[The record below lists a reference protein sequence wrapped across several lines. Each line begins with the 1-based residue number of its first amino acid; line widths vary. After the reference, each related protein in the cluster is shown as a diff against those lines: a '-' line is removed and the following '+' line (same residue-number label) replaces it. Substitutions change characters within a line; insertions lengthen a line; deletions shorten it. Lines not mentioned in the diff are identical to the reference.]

1 MKPPR
6 YSPSSFW
13 IVVFAALGLG
23 PVAILSAQT
32 PAAPAPAADSVAATA
47 AAAPTPAATETPAPS
62 AAQPAAPTD
71 AVAPELTKEQALVE
85 IDAGL
90 ARFELAMKL
99 ETSPVI
105 HAAMNTRLTL
115 FRQRRED
122 LAKNFTSGR
131 FRALQASLLQQVTVE
146 DKMTPAFDPSE
157 GRTRRPLTL
166 TDAVKGSL
174 EQSRALA
181 NEAAQRDDRYRAD
194 RAAEE
199 ASARRMEVARI
210 NADLSRLSAQI
221 DASTV
226 GDPNRRAELNMR
238 LRDMEQQR
246 TLMELSAQ
254 PTPFDT
260 LRADIQREADRVRQP

>member
-6 YSPSSFW
+6 STLFFSW
-13 IVVFAALGLG
+13 GVVFATFGLG
-23 PVAILSAQT
+23 MGAILSAQT
-32 PAAPAPAADSVAATA
+32 PVAPVTAT
-47 AAAPTPAATETPAPS
+47 AAPTPAPKETPASP
-62 AAQPAAPTD
+62 AAQPVAPTD
-71 AVAPELTKEQALVE
+71 AVVPELTKEQALVE

-105 HAAMNTRLTL
+105 HAAKNTKLTVL
-115 FRQRRED
+115 RQRRED
-122 LAKNFTSGR
+122 LAKNFTIGH

-146 DKMTPAFDPSE
+146 DKMTPAFDLSE
-157 GRTRRPLTL
+157 GRPRHPLTL
-166 TDAVKGSL
+166 TDAVTGAL
-174 EQSRALA
+174 EQSRRL
-181 NEAAQRDDRYRAD
+181 EIEGVRRDDQYRAA
-194 RAAEE
+194 RAEE
-199 ASARRMEVARI
+199 AASARRMEVARI
-210 NADLSRLSAQI
+210 NSDLSRLSAQI

-226 GDPNRRAELNMR
+226 GDPNRRAELNLR

-246 TLMELSAQ
+246 TMLELSAQ